1 MTSFLDLSKKTK
13 EEIKKLKKPLS
24 AYQYYIKDMREK
36 WNNLNDAEKEKY
48 LFQAQQDNQ
57 RYEKEKME
65 IKEIEYNEIRK
76 LKIYL
81 NRSYGRVSCV
91 GLDNGFTSYE
101 VVGPAI
107 KVELFTEKEI
117 EKLDLPVNNKK
128 PKYKTIY
135 IDHSIYGEIAYK
147 FNKRAAKKYNV
158 IVYGGNMHNSDSW
171 YGLRENYEGKTGSF
185 TRYINYKGES
195 WTRDH

>member
-1 MTSFLDLSKKTK
+1 MASFSDLSKKTK

-36 WNNLNDAEKEKY
+36 WNNFNDAEKEKY
-48 LFQAQQDNQ
+48 LFEADKDNE
-57 RYEKEKME
+57 RYEKEKLE
-65 IKEIEYNEIRK
+65 IKEKEYNEIRK

-81 NRSYGRVSCV
+81 NRSYGRAPCV

-107 KVELFTEKEI
+107 KVELFTDKEI
-117 EKLDLPVNNKK
+117 EKLNLPVNNKK

-135 IDHSIYGEIAYK
+135 MEHSIYGEIAYK
-147 FNKRAAKKYNV
+147 FNKRAAKKYDV
-158 IVYGGNMHNSDSW
+158 IVYGGNTHNSDSW

>member
-1 MTSFLDLSKKTK
+1 MTSLSELANRTK
-13 EEIKKLKKPLS
+13 EEIKKLNKPLS
-24 AYQYYIKDMREK
+24 AYQYYTKAMREK
-36 WNNLNDAEKEKY
+36 WKNLNDAEKEEY
-48 LFQAQQDNQ
+48 IYQAEHDKQ
-57 RYEKEKME
+57 RYEKEKEE
-65 IKEIEYNEIRK
+65 IKEIEYNKISK

-81 NRSYGRVSCV
+81 NRSYGRVPCV

-107 KVELFTEKEI
+107 KVELFTEEEI
-117 EKLDLPVNNKK
+117 EKLNLPVNNKK

-135 IDHSIYGEIAYK
+135 MKHPLSTTHGYK
-147 FNKRAAKKYNV
+147 FNKKAAKKYNV

-171 YGLRENYEGKTGSF
+171 YGLRENYEGKSGSY
-185 TRYINYKGES
+185 TIYTNYKGES

>member
-65 IKEIEYNEIRK
+65 IKEIEKSAGDDELYRTFYEKFN
-76 LKIYL
+76 LKE
-81 NRSYGRVSCV
+81 
-91 GLDNGFTSYE
+91 DNK
-101 VVGPAI
+101 AI
-107 KVELFTEKEI
+107 KAI
-117 EKLDLPVNNKK
+117 
-128 PKYKTIY
+128 
-135 IDHSIYGEIAYK
+135 GQ
-147 FNKRAAKKYNV
+147 
-158 IVYGGNMHNSDSW
+158 
-171 YGLRENYEGKTGSF
+171 
-185 TRYINYKGES
+185 
-195 WTRDH
+195 

>member
-65 IKEIEYNEIRK
+65 IKEICDTLIVEQYSRILVNPVTGRKFPYSAEYNDQ
-76 LKIYL
+76 
-81 NRSYGRVSCV
+81 S
-91 GLDNGFTSYE
+91 
-101 VVGPAI
+101 
-107 KVELFTEKEI
+107 
-117 EKLDLPVNNKK
+117 
-128 PKYKTIY
+128 KTI
-135 IDHSIYGEIAYK
+135 K
-147 FNKRAAKKYNV
+147 
-158 IVYGGNMHNSDSW
+158 
-171 YGLRENYEGKTGSF
+171 LRVFKT
-185 TRYINYKGES
+185 
-195 WTRDH
+195 